1 MLQHKPDNRL
11 VLPRRARG
19 RLWILTGL
27 DVMAASWMIAAGD
40 WLDRT
45 NRVTSVI
52 TLGGHHL
59 VVLWLAVLGFA
70 VLAVLAP
77 LTGGFAQL
85 NRIQLVALSL
95 AGVVSVV
102 ALAGV
107 ASVAALVVGSVLII
121 ALLGHALIR

>member
-1 MLQHKPDNRL
+1 MLRPKPGPLRL
-11 VLPRRARG
+11 SRQAQG
-19 RLWILTGL
+19 RLWGL
-27 DVMAASWMIAAGD
+27 AGGDVMAASWMIAAGD

-70 VLAVLAP
+70 ILAVLAP
-77 LTGGFAQL
+77 LTGGFAEL
-85 NRIQLVALSL
+85 NRVQVVALSV

-107 ASVAALVVGSVLII
+107 VSVAALVVGL
-121 ALLGHALIR
+121 ALLTALVGRALIR

>member
-107 ASVAALVVGSVLII
+107 ASVAALVVGSVLLI
-121 ALLGHALIR
+121 ALLGHALVR